1 MTNINYT
8 INSSTKAELLSFLTA
23 IDNLYVPPLRNYQSL
38 ELYSIKLFSKATL
51 FEAYMENVLVAL
63 IAVYLNDLS
72 KKEGFITLVGVLPQY
87 QKQGIASEL
96 LKKSINYAQ
105 QIGMNK
111 IQLNVQKTNNLA
123 ISLYKKYGFT
133 IIAETPQDYVMSL
146 MLNF

>member
-1 MTNINYT
+1 MTDINYT

-38 ELYSIKLFSKATL
+38 ELYSIKLFSNATR
-51 FEAYMENVLVAL
+51 FEAYTEDILVGL
-63 IAVYLNDLS
+63 IAVYLNNLS

-87 QKQGIASEL
+87 QKQGIASKL

-105 QIGMNK
+105 QIGINK
-111 IQLNVQKTNNLA
+111 IQLNVQKTNDPVINF
-123 ISLYKKYGFT
+123 YKKYGFT